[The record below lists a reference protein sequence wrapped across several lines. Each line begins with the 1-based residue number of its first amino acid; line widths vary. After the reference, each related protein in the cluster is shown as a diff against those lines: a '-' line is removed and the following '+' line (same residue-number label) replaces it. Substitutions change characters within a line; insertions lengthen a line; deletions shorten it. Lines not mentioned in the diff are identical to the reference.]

1 MFKALGGLNLGNF
14 LIKKP
19 LRWAFSQAFG
29 SKMKVWFDDN
39 ISVVIDAALLSG
51 LLDPA
56 TAILKFTDKEFIDK
70 ILGQAIGDLEIPK
83 KYQGLA
89 KDYVKDKIKEQIEN
103 SFKESTV

>member
-39 ISVVIDAALLSG
+39 VSIVIDAALMSG
-51 LLDPA
+51 LLDPTA
-56 TAILKFTDKEFIDK
+56 AILKYTDNEFIDK
-70 ILGQAIGDLEIPK
+70 ILGQAIGDLNTQKVSRIS
-83 KYQGLA
+83 QRLC
-89 KDYVKDKIKEQIEN
+89 
-103 SFKESTV
+103 